1 MEWYRKSAEQ
11 GDTNAQY
18 ELGYMYHNGIG
29 VSKDHTKA
37 AEWYSKAAKGGNV
50 RARKVLSSPKFKFKT
65 FITNIFN
72 WKTQLIFERI
82 ETYNF
87 L

>member
-1 MEWYRKSAEQ
+1 MYHYGKGVSRDYAKAVEWYRKSAEQ

-37 AEWYSKAAKGGNV
+37 AEWYSKAAKGGNM
-50 RARKVLSSPKFKFKT
+50 RARKILASPKFKFKT

-72 WKTQLIFERI
+72 
-82 ETYNF
+82 
-87 L
+87 